1 MDKIVAVIYPVPEK
15 FVGRLLSE
23 KKDVFVKY
31 VARSTN
37 LRIAPGN
44 KLVLYASQGSK
55 NVVGEGVIKTIE
67 FMTPSEVLAKYES
80 RVFLTKDELM
90 IYATQMPGRSPTKK
104 LLVLIL
110 SKIKSYSPPLRWK
123 APITMTGRY
132 LTEGQYDELL
142 REK

>member
-1 MDKIVAVIYPVPEK
+1 MDKIVAVVYPVPEK
-15 FVGRLLSE
+15 LVDRLLSE
-23 KKDVFVKY
+23 KKDIFVKY

-55 NVVGEGVIKTIE
+55 KVVGERVIKAIE
-67 FMTPSEVLAKYES
+67 FMTPSEVLAKYGS

-90 IYATQMPGRSPTKK
+90 VYATQVPGRPPTKK
-104 LLVLIL
+104 LLVLVL
-110 SKIKSYSPPLRWK
+110 GKTRSYSPPLKWK
-123 APITMTGRY
+123 APITMTGQY
-132 LTEGQYDELL
+132 LTEGQYAELL